1 MPFLLALTILGWAH
15 LIGVYRSLINRRP
28 PLLHML
34 ALFGFMLAFMDAAY
48 LSPLNSRG
56 VPGDARNWVPT
67 AILVFGLLS
76 ILAFGWK
83 FYTMYRGG
91 GDQSRSGWRSGLSL
105 SFVVLGIYIT
115 GAAVDHMAFFSDPEN
130 AGTAAADALG
140 VKDIQCEQMVLV
152 RLTSTGADYRCPLSL
167 SLGVMS
173 SAPFVPWP
181 SYVAGHSGELK
192 AAIESAS
199 REAHGLDAK

>member
-91 GDQSRSGWRSGLSL
+91 GDQSRSGWRSRVEP
-105 SFVVLGIYIT
+105 VVRSAGDLHDRRGRRPH
-115 GAAVDHMAFFSDPEN
+115 GFFQRP
-130 AGTAAADALG
+130 
-140 VKDIQCEQMVLV
+140 
-152 RLTSTGADYRCPLSL
+152 
-167 SLGVMS
+167 
-173 SAPFVPWP
+173 
-181 SYVAGHSGELK
+181 
-192 AAIESAS
+192 
-199 REAHGLDAK
+199 

>member
-1 MPFLLALTILGWAH
+1 MPFLLAFTILGWAH
-15 LIGVYRSLINRRP
+15 LIAVYRSLMNGRP
-28 PLLHML
+28 PFLHIL

-67 AILVFGLLS
+67 AVLVFGLLS
-76 ILAFGWK
+76 IVVFGWK

-91 GDQSRSGWRSGLSL
+91 GDQTRSGWRSGLSL
-105 SFVVLGIYIT
+105 SFVVLGVYMA
-115 GAAVDHMAFFSDPEN
+115 GAAVDHMAFFLDSEN

-152 RLTSTGADYRCPLSL
+152 RLTSAGADYRCPVSL
-167 SLGVMS
+167 ALGGMS

-181 SYVAGHSGELK
+181 SYVAGHSTELK

-199 REAHGLDAK
+199 REAHRADAK